1 MKNRRICTMSDQGKV
16 SEERLKE
23 IAESTVVFDDD
34 IPEFSEE
41 QLSFFRPANPQFF
54 NSSSEKKPE

>member
-1 MKNRRICTMSDQGKV
+1 MSDQGKV

-54 NSSSEKKPE
+54 NSSSEKKSE